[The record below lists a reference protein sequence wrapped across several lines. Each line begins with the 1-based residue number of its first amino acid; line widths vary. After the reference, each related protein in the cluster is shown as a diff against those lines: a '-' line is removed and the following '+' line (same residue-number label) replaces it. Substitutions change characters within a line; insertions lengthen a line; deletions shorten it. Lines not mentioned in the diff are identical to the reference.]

1 MLRSAQHDSPNLG
14 ASYNGRAI
22 CYRLVAMLVVL
33 LALSGCA
40 AGAAEADLAGAGG
53 GSPRQVVESFLED
66 LSAALGDPELAEP
79 EVRRAWAERLAS
91 HFAPSERAD
100 QRAALGEMLARFAA
114 SAASPAVGARAT
126 LELSFSGT
134 ELIEQREGRAL
145 VRVVDGQLI
154 LRFYDADDE
163 LLRER
168 TGGLLELIDERR
180 GGLPTLQVGGSWF
193 MTEG

>member
-1 MLRSAQHDSPNLG
+1 MTMSYRLMVMFLLVALLSPLGGCG
-14 ASYNGRAI
+14 AS
-22 CYRLVAMLVVL
+22 V
-33 LALSGCA
+33 S
-40 AGAAEADLAGAGG
+40 EADLAGAGG

-66 LSAALGDPELAEP
+66 LNMALGDAELATP
-79 EVRRAWAERLAS
+79 EVRRAWAERLSS

-100 QRAALGEMLARFAA
+100 QRVALSAMLARFADG
-114 SAASPAVGARAT
+114 AASPAVGASAT
-126 LELSFSGT
+126 LEVSFSGT

-145 VRVVDGQLI
+145 VRVVDGLLT
-154 LRFYDADDE
+154 LRFYDEDGE

-168 TGGLLELIDERR
+168 TGGLIELIGENR